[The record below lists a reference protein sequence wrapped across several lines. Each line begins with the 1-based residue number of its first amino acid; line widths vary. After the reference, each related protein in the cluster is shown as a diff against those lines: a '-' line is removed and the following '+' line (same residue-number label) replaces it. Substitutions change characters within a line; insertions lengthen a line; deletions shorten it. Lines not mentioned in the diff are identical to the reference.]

1 MVMMAMPFLH
11 LLFHAF
17 YAHTTLNYGGITM
30 SELGNIIFSRAVLY
44 IDTDG
49 DNIELAELQN
59 LSFETRDTMKT
70 AEGKDIW
77 PVAKRLAS
85 RNVTIRAQWLRVQ
98 AQGLAKLNGGVATYA
113 NNKTTVTISSDSIP
127 SSFKMELSNP
137 SDGSEI
143 KLTFFNVTPMNFT
156 FPLTLK
162 EFSMPSVEFEVSAD
176 ENGKVYSYTLPGYQ
190 STD

>member
-1 MVMMAMPFLH
+1 
-11 LLFHAF
+11 
-17 YAHTTLNYGGITM
+17 M

-44 IDTDG
+44 IDPDG

-98 AQGLAKLNGGVATYA
+98 AQGLAKLNGGVPTYA

-176 ENGKVYSYTLPGYQ
+176 EDGKVYSYTLPGYQ